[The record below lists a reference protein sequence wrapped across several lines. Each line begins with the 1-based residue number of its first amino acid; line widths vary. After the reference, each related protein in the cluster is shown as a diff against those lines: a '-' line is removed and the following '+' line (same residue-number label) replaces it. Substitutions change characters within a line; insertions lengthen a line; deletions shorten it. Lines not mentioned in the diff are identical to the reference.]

1 MKTVTQDYKL
11 LKKIKDEKFDV
22 DKLHQYNLYVQLG
35 SRDLQVCIVDKM
47 TKNCLLVEDYIL
59 SSVTSYSQLVSI
71 LNHLFDDHHLLKA
84 GFWDTIKVALKS
96 NKFSLVP
103 SSMFVEDAMYDY
115 LKLNCK
121 VNRDSDQL
129 LYYKHIKSDAIN
141 VFAVN
146 EKLYSWICELYP
158 NKQVGFLHQSSALIE
173 GVMAQLSRHPKDA
186 IFIFVDRFKLHII
199 TSKGKKLE
207 YYNQFSIRKF
217 SDYIKYIMLVMKGL
231 NKDQQSSHVVMW
243 GYIGKQS
250 QHYNEFV
257 KYIREISFGTRP
269 SYLKYSYMFD
279 ELQDHHYFDLYNIH
293 LCE

>member
-1 MKTVTQDYKL
+1 LKTVTQDYKL